1 LRAVLFKDHRVIDNW
16 IFPILEDGF
25 EACLKVRPARAWTG
39 IQGKTGSARRAGFI
53 VILSLE
59 DFSVILFLR

>member
-1 LRAVLFKDHRVIDNW
+1 LRAVLFKDHGVIDNW

-25 EACLKVRPARAWTG
+25 KACLEVRPARAWAR
-39 IQGKTGSARRAGFI
+39 IQGKAGSARRAGFI
-53 VILSLE
+53 VILSLK